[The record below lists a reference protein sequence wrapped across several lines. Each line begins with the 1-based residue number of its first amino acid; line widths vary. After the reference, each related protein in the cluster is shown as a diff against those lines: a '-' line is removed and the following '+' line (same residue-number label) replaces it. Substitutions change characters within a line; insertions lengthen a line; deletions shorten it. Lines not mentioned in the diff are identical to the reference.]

1 MKGKS
6 QAPGIAAARKRL
18 RGETE
23 MERFLHRLHCTVLV
37 ATGQLSASAVAR
49 IYGDTPRAVAK
60 WVVRFGTHGLGGLRE
75 EQRSGRPSTLSAA
88 QTGKL
93 ARFVGERRAK
103 SQPVTGPLLAD
114 FIERSFAVRL
124 TVRQCWRILKKM
136 GRDAPGV

>member
-1 MKGKS
+1 MKKES
-6 QAPGIAAARKRL
+6 PTPGITAARKRL

-23 MERFLHRLHCTVLV
+23 MERFLHRLHCAVLV

-49 IYGDTPRAVAK
+49 IYGDSPRAVAN
-60 WVVRFGTHGLGGLRE
+60 WVVRFGAHGLGGLRE

-88 QTGKL
+88 QAGKL
-93 ARFVGERRAK
+93 ARFVGERRAQ